1 MQMGP
6 LQLGFRNMSN
16 VNAKLVSFLD
26 NASAKVKL
34 VACADSDP
42 AARSLGGSA
51 RAAVTLN
58 NNPVFLTDFMVQGVW
73 TC

>member
-1 MQMGP
+1 MGP
-6 LQLGFRNMSN
+6 LQLGFSNMSN

-34 VACADSDP
+34 VAFADSDP
-42 AARSLGGSA
+42 VARSLGGSA